1 MKYNWE
7 TTQKETQG
15 FLSLIEKFMT
25 LIEKGQSQKYKI
37 DKERLK
43 LEREK
48 LEWEK
53 QKWEDDEDSEDDSED
68 EDSEWE
74 RPEPFLAFD
83 AERKKKKKT
92 KKVHKVWGKSPI
104 KEETK
109 KSFDLVHEAGHW
121 GEINLTDHQKLG
133 KKIMGEVL
141 EKWLINWGKEG
152 QQPNRFEILHDLAI
166 DSKRGGALVSYCM
179 AVKGLSTAVH
189 NVLVLQDPDADPQRS
204 RNIAGNITQ
213 VASTVFSQLA
223 DQYKYP
229 NPLQNYITPTKEAK
243 NESI

>member
-1 MKYNWE
+1 MKYSWE

-15 FLSLIEKFMT
+15 FLSLIEKVMT
-25 LIEKGQSQKYKI
+25 VIEKGQSQKYKI
-37 DKERLK
+37 GKERLK

-53 QKWEDDEDSEDDSED
+53 QKWDDDDDDSED

-83 AERKKKKKT
+83 SERKKKRKAKKEQKDMNKDSD
-92 KKVHKVWGKSPI
+92 KKEV
-104 KEETK
+104 K
-109 KSFDLVHEAGHW
+109 KSFNLIHELGHW

-133 KKIMGEVL
+133 KKITGEVL
-141 EKWLINWGKEG
+141 DSWLINWGKEG

-166 DSKRGGALVSYCM
+166 DSKRGGAFVSYCM

-189 NVLVLQDPDADPQRS
+189 NVLVLRDPNADPQRS

-213 VASTVFSQLA
+213 VASTVFSQVA

-229 NPLQNYITPTKEAK
+229 NPLQNYTTPTKEAK